1 MNWILKVDR
10 GKKVYYLEKKFN
22 VYGLIVGKIFKKSKF
37 FKFWVLVEFLYILN
51 VLKCDI
57 FKVMDEFK

>member
-10 GKKVYYLEKKFN
+10 GKKAYYLEKKTN
-22 VYGLIVGKIFKKSKF
+22 VHGLTVGKILKKSKF
-37 FKFWVLVEFLYILN
+37 FKFWVSVELLYIPN
-51 VLKCDI
+51 VSKYDI